1 MKKEKTLLLLF
12 KKFDS
17 IRHRKTYVLLTATIF
32 IVISVIAYYSY
43 IAGQQLPGGFGE
55 NISKKKEVPP
65 WLEILENKTIVYRK
79 VIVINKSSTP
89 GHALEFTSNGFVEHN
104 SSFVYWPQYPGFKV
118 TTFPVKKGDTV
129 LVIVNGTGYDEK
141 VLGFVMLRKGTNHVV
156 GEAPIQPSK
165 GLIGYGYRVVEY
177 TGYVDLYLR
186 GFIHTVEEN
195 VIIKII
201 VIVCR

>member
-1 MKKEKTLLLLF
+1 MDKKTLLPMF
-12 KKFDS
+12 KKFNP
-17 IRHRKTYVLLTATIF
+17 IHHRKTCMLLITIIS

-43 IAGQQLPGGFGE
+43 IASQQLLGSLGE
-55 NISKKKEVPP
+55 NVSKEKEVPP
-65 WLEILENKTIVYRK
+65 WQEILENKTIVYRR

-89 GHALEFTSNGFVEHN
+89 GHALEFTSNGLVEHN

-118 TTFPVKKGDTV
+118 ITFPVKKGDTV

-177 TGYVDLYLR
+177 TGYIDLYLR
-186 GFIHTVEEN
+186 GFIHAVEEN